1 MIRIAFLS
9 VALLLPLGA
18 HAQDDAYGLEN
29 FQVRQPGV
37 SPLNHYLAN
46 STGSLLLCSLVFKA
60 RNIEDNA
67 LKDPDKP
74 PKPKLDYR
82 VCVERH
88 RMAIKV
94 LYDSAMGSV
103 KSSAVKAAVKEH
115 FILVVSALQG
125 IYPQDNERVIDYE
138 RRTNAEKRAVDQQ
151 RIRVEA
157 EL

>member
-1 MIRIAFLS
+1 MIRLAMLTL
-9 VALLLPLGA
+9 ALALPLA
-18 HAQDDAYGLEN
+18 ANAQDDLYGLEN

-46 STGSLLLCSLVFKA
+46 SAGSLMLCSLVFKA
-60 RNIEDNA
+60 RNIEDNS

-74 PKPKLDYR
+74 PRPKLDYR
-82 VCVERH
+82 VCIERH
-88 RMAIKV
+88 RMAVKT
-94 LYDSAMGSV
+94 LYDSAVLST
-103 KSSAVKAAVKEH
+103 KSTAVKAAVKEH
-115 FILVVSALQG
+115 FVLVISALQG
-125 IYPQDNERVIDYE
+125 IYPQDKERVIDYE